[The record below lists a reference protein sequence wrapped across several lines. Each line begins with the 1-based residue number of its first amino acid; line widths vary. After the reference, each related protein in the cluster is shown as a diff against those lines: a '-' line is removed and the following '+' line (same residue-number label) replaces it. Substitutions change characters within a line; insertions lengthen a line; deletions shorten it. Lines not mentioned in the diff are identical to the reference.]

1 LPTIQE
7 QFRKNGFPVFAQR
20 FNFQLGLSLNLPEG
34 ASQPPQIPVERLPA
48 YVFSNRDSSQTFI
61 LEASAL
67 TFHVSDYEDFEWFL
81 NRFLDPLN
89 GIVKL
94 IAPDLSE
101 RIGLRYVDVV
111 IPRDGSA
118 VQEYLVPEV
127 LGLPQARFS
136 GTLVHSFSESVFS
149 HGEGTTVIRVFSGR
163 GQLALPPDLA
173 FSPVTVKPTITG
185 FDGPHAIIDTDSFLA
200 ARSEMNLSSIRD
212 TFNNLHENLREAL
225 RSVST
230 EFAISEWK

>member
-1 LPTIQE
+1 MARWSNAPVVYVIGQVRFSPVLSLSSYLPTIQE

-101 RIGLRYVDVV
+101 RLGLRY
-111 IPRDGSA
+111 
-118 VQEYLVPEV
+118 
-127 LGLPQARFS
+127 
-136 GTLVHSFSESVFS
+136 
-149 HGEGTTVIRVFSGR
+149 
-163 GQLALPPDLA
+163 
-173 FSPVTVKPTITG
+173 
-185 FDGPHAIIDTDSFLA
+185 
-200 ARSEMNLSSIRD
+200 
-212 TFNNLHENLREAL
+212 
-225 RSVST
+225 
-230 EFAISEWK
+230 